1 MTRAASGPELRWRS
15 CAALPRRTSPTFETL
30 WSSTRVMRML
40 SRSPNPSLCVYTFI
54 YCTYTRYTEHGTR
67 RGAGGQNSLPIR
79 RASSGYGSLVG
90 SFVRAR
96 FAKIEARSTIYSN
109 YIYSSTIFFY
119 SVLYVDTCLTVGL
132 TRARLRVRP
141 QSVVAREAR
150 VQ

>member
-40 SRSPNPSLCVYTFI
+40 SRSPNPSLCVYTF
-54 YCTYTRYTEHGTR
+54 TYALGATRYTVHGTR

-96 FAKIEARSTIYSN
+96 FAKIEARSTI
-109 YIYSSTIFFY
+109 FFY
-119 SVLYVDTCLTVGL
+119 VDVSHVPLRPISSRVV
-132 TRARLRVRP
+132 RARARVR
-141 QSVVAREAR
+141 
-150 VQ
+150 